1 MKAFPA
7 IDLKDN
13 KCVRLTKG
21 KDNTSQIFNPNPI
34 DQAKYFEDQGCTRL
48 HLVDLDSA
56 FGRTNINTKTIDKIR
71 KSISIPI
78 QLGGGIRDD
87 KIAKNYFELGIN
99 YLIIG
104 SYAVK
109 NAEKITELSE
119 SFQDSI
125 YVAIDILGENIMI
138 NGWQQKSTL
147 TAAKL
152 FEQYDK
158 TKIRG
163 YVLTDIQNDG
173 MLSGLN
179 LNMISLNL
187 SLTIKKLI
195 VGGGLKDMQDIR
207 GLKKIQTPKL
217 EGVIAGKA
225 FYVGSIDL
233 KEANKLLSTNA

>member
-1 MKAFPA
+1 MKIFPA

-21 KDNTSQIFNPNPI
+21 KDDTSEVFNLNPI
-34 DQAKYFEDQGCTRL
+34 DQAKYFEDQGCKRL

-56 FGRTNINTKTIDKIR
+56 FGRNDINNKTINKIR
-71 KSISIPI
+71 DAISIPI
-78 QLGGGIRDD
+78 QLGGGIRDN
-87 KIAKNYFELGIN
+87 KIAEKYFELGIN

-109 NAEKITELSE
+109 NIEKVIKLSE
-119 SFQDSI
+119 SFEDRI
-125 YVAIDILGENIMI
+125 YVAIDVLGETIMT
-138 NGWQQKSTL
+138 NGWKQKSIFTP
-147 TAAKL
+147 AKL
-152 FEQYDK
+152 FQYYDK

-163 YVLTDIQNDG
+163 YVLTDIENDG

-187 SLTIKKLI
+187 SLTRKKLI
-195 VGGGLKDMQDIR
+195 VGGGLKDMQDIKD
-207 GLKKIQTPKL
+207 LKKIQTPQL

-225 FYVGSIDL
+225 FYVGDIDL
-233 KEANKLLSTNA
+233 KKADKLLSTNA

>member
-21 KDNTSQIFNPNPI
+21 KDNTSQIFNPDPI
-34 DQAKYFEDQGCTRL
+34 DQAKYFEDQGCARL

-109 NAEKITELSE
+109 NVEKITELSE

-138 NGWQQKSTL
+138 NGWQQKS
-147 TAAKL
+147 
-152 FEQYDK
+152 K
-158 TKIRG
+158 T
-163 YVLTDIQNDG
+163 QE
-173 MLSGLN
+173 S
-179 LNMISLNL
+179 S
-187 SLTIKKLI
+187 
-195 VGGGLKDMQDIR
+195 
-207 GLKKIQTPKL
+207 
-217 EGVIAGKA
+217 
-225 FYVGSIDL
+225 
-233 KEANKLLSTNA
+233 

>member
-1 MKAFPA
+1 MQIIPA

-21 KDNTSQIFNPNPI
+21 KENTSKVFNPNPI
-34 DQAKYFEDQGCTRL
+34 DQAKYFEDQGCARL

-56 FGRTNINTKTIDKIR
+56 FGRNDINNKTIHKIR
-71 KSISIPI
+71 QAISIPI

-87 KIAKNYFELGIN
+87 KIVKKYFELGIN

-109 NAEKITELSE
+109 NIEKIIELSE
-119 SFQDSI
+119 TFQNKI
-125 YVAIDILGENIMI
+125 YVALDILGEKIMI
-138 NGWQQKSTL
+138 NGWTKKSPLAPTQ
-147 TAAKL
+147 L
-152 FEQYDK
+152 FQHYDK
-158 TKIRG
+158 TNIRG
-163 YVLTDIQNDG
+163 YVLTDIENDG

-187 SLTIKKLI
+187 SLTEKKLI
-195 VGGGLKDMQDIR
+195 VGGGLKDMHDIM
-207 GLKKIQTPKL
+207 GLKKIQTPNL

-225 FYVGSIDL
+225 FYVGDIDL
-233 KEANKLLSTNA
+233 KKADELLGKNA

>member
-1 MKAFPA
+1 MRAFPA

-21 KDNTSQIFNPNPI
+21 VDNTSQIFNPDPV

-56 FGRTNINTKTIDKIR
+56 FGRDDINTKTIQQIR

-78 QLGGGIRDD
+78 QLGGGIRDN
-87 KIAKNYFELGIN
+87 KIAKKYFELGIN
-99 YLIIG
+99 FLIIG
-104 SYAVK
+104 SYAIK
-109 NAEKITELSE
+109 NTEKVIELSE

-125 YVAIDILGENIMI
+125 YVALDVLAENIMI
-138 NGWQQKSTL
+138 NGWKQKSLFTP
-147 TAAKL
+147 AKL
-152 FEQYDK
+152 FQHYDK
-158 TKIRG
+158 TRIRG
-163 YVLTDIQNDG
+163 YVLTDIENDG

-195 VGGGLKDMQDIR
+195 VGGGLKDMQDIKR
-207 GLKKIQTPKL
+207 LKKIQTPKL
-217 EGVIAGKA
+217 EGVIVGKA
-225 FYVGSIDL
+225 FYVGDIDL
-233 KEANKLLSTNA
+233 SKANKLLIANA

>member
-21 KDNTSQIFNPNPI
+21 KDNTSQIFNPDPI

-56 FGRTNINTKTIDKIR
+56 FGRININAKTIHKIR

-78 QLGGGIRDD
+78 QLGGGIRDN
-87 KIAKNYFELGIN
+87 KIAKHYFELGIN

-233 KEANKLLSTNA
+233 KEADKLLSTNA

>member
-1 MKAFPA
+1 MKVFPA

-21 KDNTSQIFNPNPI
+21 IDTTSQIFNPDPV
-34 DQAKYFEDQGCTRL
+34 DQAKYFEDQGSSKL

-56 FGRTNINTKTIDKIR
+56 FGRSEINNKTIQKIR

-78 QLGGGIRDD
+78 QLGGGIRDN
-87 KIAKNYFELGIN
+87 KIAKKYFELGIN
-99 YLIIG
+99 HLIIG
-104 SYAVK
+104 SYAIK
-109 NAEKITELSE
+109 NTAKVIELSE

-125 YVAIDILGENIMI
+125 YIALDLLGENIMI
-138 NGWQQKSTL
+138 NGWQQKSLFTP
-147 TAAKL
+147 AKL
-152 FEQYDK
+152 FQHYDK

-163 YVLTDIQNDG
+163 YVLTDIENDG

-195 VGGGLKDMQDIR
+195 VGGGLKNMHDIK

-225 FYVGSIDL
+225 FYIGDIDL
-233 KEANKLLSTNA
+233 KKADKMLSANA

>member
-1 MKAFPA
+1 MLLLTAIQLRVIIIIEIYSEGFPA

-34 DQAKYFEDQGCTRL
+34 DQAKDFEDQGCTRL

-187 SLTIKKLI
+187 
-195 VGGGLKDMQDIR
+195 
-207 GLKKIQTPKL
+207 
-217 EGVIAGKA
+217 
-225 FYVGSIDL
+225 
-233 KEANKLLSTNA
+233 

>member
-21 KDNTSQIFNPNPI
+21 VDSTSQIFNSDPVE
-34 DQAKYFEDQGCTRL
+34 QAKYFEDQGSTRL

-56 FGRTNINTKTIDKIR
+56 FGRSEINTKIIQEIR
-71 KSISIPI
+71 NSISIPI
-78 QLGGGIRDD
+78 QLGGGIRNN
-87 KIAKNYFELGIN
+87 KIAKKYFELGIN

-109 NAEKITELSE
+109 NIEKVTELSE

-125 YVAIDILGENIMI
+125 YVALDVLGKNIMI
-138 NGWQQKSTL
+138 NGWQQKSFFTP
-147 TAAKL
+147 TKL
-152 FEQYDK
+152 FQHYDK

-163 YVLTDIQNDG
+163 YVLTDIENDG

-187 SLTIKKLI
+187 TLTIKKLI
-195 VGGGLKDMQDIR
+195 VGGGLKDMRDIEE
-207 GLKKIQTPKL
+207 LKKIQTPQL

-225 FYVGSIDL
+225 FYVGDIDL
-233 KEANKLLSTNA
+233 KKADKLLSTNA

>member
-21 KDNTSQIFNPNPI
+21 IDSTSQIFNSEPVE
-34 DQAKYFEDQGCTRL
+34 QAKYFEDQGSTRL

-56 FGRTNINTKTIDKIR
+56 FGRSEINTKIIQEIR
-71 KSISIPI
+71 NSISIPI
-78 QLGGGIRDD
+78 QLGGGIRNN
-87 KIAKNYFELGIN
+87 KIAKKYFELGIN

-109 NAEKITELSE
+109 NIEKVTELSE

-125 YVAIDILGENIMI
+125 YVALDVLGKNIMI
-138 NGWQQKSTL
+138 NGWQQKSFFTP
-147 TAAKL
+147 TKL
-152 FEQYDK
+152 FQHYDK

-163 YVLTDIQNDG
+163 YVLTDIENDG

-187 SLTIKKLI
+187 TLTIKKLI
-195 VGGGLKDMQDIR
+195 VGGGLKDMRDIEE
-207 GLKKIQTPKL
+207 LKKIQTPQL

-225 FYVGSIDL
+225 FYVGDIDL
-233 KEANKLLSTNA
+233 KKADKLLSTNA

>member
-1 MKAFPA
+1 MKVFPA

-21 KDNTSQIFNPNPI
+21 KDSTSQIFNPDPI

-56 FGRTNINTKTIDKIR
+56 FGRTNINAKTIHKIR

-78 QLGGGIRDD
+78 QLGGGIRDN

-119 SFQDSI
+119 SFKDSI
-125 YVAIDILGENIMI
+125 YIAIDILGENIMI

-233 KEANKLLSTNA
+233 KEADKLLITNA

>member
-21 KDNTSQIFNPNPI
+21 KDNTSQIFNPDPI

-78 QLGGGIRDD
+78 QLGGGIRDN

-125 YVAIDILGENIMI
+125 YVAIDILGESIMI
-138 NGWQQKSTL
+138 NGWQQKSNL

-233 KEANKLLSTNA
+233 KEADKLLSTNA

>member
-21 KDNTSQIFNPNPI
+21 IDSTSQIFNSDPVE
-34 DQAKYFEDQGCTRL
+34 QAKYFEDQGSTRL

-56 FGRTNINTKTIDKIR
+56 FGRSDINTKTIEKIR
-71 KSISIPI
+71 KYISIPI
-78 QLGGGIRDD
+78 QLGGGIRDN
-87 KIAKNYFELGIN
+87 KIANKYFELGIN

-109 NAEKITELSE
+109 NIEKIIELSE
-119 SFQDSI
+119 TFQNKI
-125 YVAIDILGENIMI
+125 YVALDILSEKIMI
-138 NGWQQKSTL
+138 NGWTKKSPLAPTQ
-147 TAAKL
+147 L
-152 FEQYDK
+152 FQHYDK
-158 TKIRG
+158 TNIRG
-163 YVLTDIQNDG
+163 YVLTDIENDG

-207 GLKKIQTPKL
+207 GLKKIQTPNL

-225 FYVGSIDL
+225 FYVGDIDL
-233 KEANKLLSTNA
+233 KKADKLLNINA

>member
-1 MKAFPA
+1 MKVFPA

-21 KDNTSQIFNPNPI
+21 IDSTSQIFNPDPV
-34 DQAKYFEDQGCTRL
+34 DQAKYFEDQGSSKL

-56 FGRTNINTKTIDKIR
+56 FGRSEINNKTIQKIR

-78 QLGGGIRDD
+78 QLGGGIRDN
-87 KIAKNYFELGIN
+87 KIAKKYFELGIN
-99 YLIIG
+99 HLIIG
-104 SYAVK
+104 SYAIK
-109 NAEKITELSE
+109 NTAKVIELSE

-125 YVAIDILGENIMI
+125 YIALDVLGENIMI
-138 NGWQQKSTL
+138 NGWQQKSPL
-147 TAAKL
+147 TPTAV
-152 FEQYDK
+152 FRHYDK

-163 YVLTDIQNDG
+163 YVLTDIENDG

-195 VGGGLKDMQDIR
+195 VGGGLKDMQDIK
-207 GLKKIQTPKL
+207 GLKKIQTPQL

-225 FYVGSIDL
+225 FYVGDIDL
-233 KEANKLLSTNA
+233 KKADKLLGANA

>member
-21 KDNTSQIFNPNPI
+21 KDNTSQIFNPDPI

-56 FGRTNINTKTIDKIR
+56 FGRTNINAKTIHKIR

-78 QLGGGIRDD
+78 QLGGGIRDN

-119 SFQDSI
+119 TFQDSI
-125 YVAIDILGENIMI
+125 YVAIDILGESIMI
-138 NGWQQKSTL
+138 NGWQQKSNL

-233 KEANKLLSTNA
+233 KEADKLLSTNA

>member
-78 QLGGGIRDD
+78 QLGGGIRDN

>member
-1 MKAFPA
+1 MKVFPA

-21 KDNTSQIFNPNPI
+21 KDSTSQIFNPDPI

-56 FGRTNINTKTIDKIR
+56 FGRININAKTIHKIR

-78 QLGGGIRDD
+78 QLGGGIRNN

-119 SFQDSI
+119 SFKDSI
-125 YVAIDILGENIMI
+125 YIAIDILGENIMI

-233 KEANKLLSTNA
+233 KEADKLLITNA

>member
-21 KDNTSQIFNPNPI
+21 IDNTSQIFNPDPV

-56 FGRTNINTKTIDKIR
+56 FGRTNINSKTIHNIR

-78 QLGGGIRDD
+78 QLGGGIRDN

-138 NGWQQKSTL
+138 NGWQKKSSL

-195 VGGGLKDMQDIR
+195 VGGGLKDMKDIR

-233 KEANKLLSTNA
+233 KKADKLLSTNA